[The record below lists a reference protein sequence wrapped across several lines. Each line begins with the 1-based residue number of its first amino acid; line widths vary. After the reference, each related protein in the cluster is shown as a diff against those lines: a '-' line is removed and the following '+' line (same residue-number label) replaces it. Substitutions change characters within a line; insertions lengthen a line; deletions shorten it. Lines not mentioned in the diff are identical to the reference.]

1 MEFAN
6 NSACVELLEG
16 KGVSVMAVLA
26 DEVRTKNGSDQGFLD
41 KLYLAQSKS
50 LYFEKPRMKDGTFTI
65 KHYAQ
70 TVIYTATGFVEKNRN
85 KVCTRLHSRLLL
97 ARIATRRFVVPSD
110 ATLCRPART

>member
-1 MEFAN
+1 LYRLEALDVQDMEFAN

-50 LYFEKPRMKDGTFTI
+50 LHFEKPRMKDGTFTI

-70 TVIYTATGFVEKNRN
+70 SVSYTATGFVEKNRN
-85 KVCTRLHSRLLL
+85 KVH
-97 ARIATRRFVVPSD
+97 VH
-110 ATLCRPART
+110 TLISPCSHCRAAFRCAI